1 MEEITKKD
9 EDGETSSP
17 VPPEWAQEIQRA
29 LDGWRDAVF
38 VQDVVGVLREKS
50 TQKISKQE

>member
-1 MEEITKKD
+1 MAKKEEDK
-9 EDGETSSP
+9 ETSSP

-38 VQDVVGVLREKS
+38 VQEVTGVLRDKS
-50 TQKISKQE
+50 TQKISKQK

>member
-1 MEEITKKD
+1 MEEITKKE